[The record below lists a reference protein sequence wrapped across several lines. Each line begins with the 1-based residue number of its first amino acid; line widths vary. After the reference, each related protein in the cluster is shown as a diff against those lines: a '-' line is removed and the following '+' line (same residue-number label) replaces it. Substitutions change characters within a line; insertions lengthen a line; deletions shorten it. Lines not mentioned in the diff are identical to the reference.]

1 MSVFISD
8 KDAAIFNF
16 FIILLLVGIGKP
28 EKNDRNFR
36 LFLEKWK
43 NTTFN
48 FSMSPSGLMGSW
60 LFGDNI
66 NSLFARR
73 LIAFSIWTSSEHF
86 PPLPVHLN
94 PAALVPD
101 NFLNITSLTSYLW
114 RYFLTFAFASR
125 LNPRLRAATL
135 PKDRIPRARERLF
148 FIAAPSFKW
157 MMWSIITA
165 RNGN

>member
-8 KDAAIFNF
+8 KDTAIFNF
-16 FIILLLVGIGKP
+16 FIILQLVGIGKP

-48 FSMSPSGLMGSW
+48 FCMSPSRLMGSW

-66 NSLFARR
+66 NSFFARR

-101 NFLNITSLTSYLW
+101 NFLNITSLTSMAVLFNF
-114 RYFLTFAFASR
+114 RFCFQTQSQTSR
-125 LNPRLRAATL
+125 SHTSG
-135 PKDRIPRARERLF
+135 DRIPRARERLF

-157 MMWSIITA
+157 VMWSIITA

>member
-1 MSVFISD
+1 MGVFISD
-8 KDAAIFNF
+8 KDTAIFNF
-16 FIILLLVGIGKP
+16 FIILQLVGIGKP

-43 NTTFN
+43 NITFN

-101 NFLNITSLTSYLW
+101 NFVNVTSLTSMAVL
-114 RYFLTFAFASR
+114 FMLPDLIPDFAQPHFR
-125 LNPRLRAATL
+125 EPN
-135 PKDRIPRARERLF
+135 DRIPRARERLF

>member
-16 FIILLLVGIGKP
+16 FIILQLVGIGKP

-48 FSMSPSGLMGSW
+48 FFMSPSGLMGSW

-73 LIAFSIWTSSEHF
+73 LIAFSI
-86 PPLPVHLN
+86 
-94 PAALVPD
+94 
-101 NFLNITSLTSYLW
+101 
-114 RYFLTFAFASR
+114 
-125 LNPRLRAATL
+125 
-135 PKDRIPRARERLF
+135 
-148 FIAAPSFKW
+148 
-157 MMWSIITA
+157 
-165 RNGN
+165 

>member
-8 KDAAIFNF
+8 KDTAIFNF
-16 FIILLLVGIGKP
+16 FIILQLVGIGKP
-28 EKNDRNFR
+28 EKNNRNFR

-48 FSMSPSGLMGSW
+48 FSMSPSRLMGSW

-101 NFLNITSLTSYLW
+101 NFLNITSLTSMAVLFNFRFCFQTQSQTSRSHTSANRRTEYRELV
-114 RYFLTFAFASR
+114 RGYF
-125 LNPRLRAATL
+125 
-135 PKDRIPRARERLF
+135 
-148 FIAAPSFKW
+148 PSQHHL
-157 MMWSIITA
+157 A
-165 RNGN
+165 NGWCDL